1 MVENL
6 RKENLEK
13 VSLIQSLKNLRI
25 KHKELL
31 IGTLM
36 THSHPHLTLVIGAQ
50 IVIIK
55 PLVQSTDKVLVRTI

>member
-6 RKENLEK
+6 RKENLDK

-36 THSHPHLTLVIGAQ
+36 IHYRPHLTLVIGAQ
-50 IVIIK
+50 SATIK

>member
-36 THSHPHLTLVIGAQ
+36 IHYHPHLTLVIGAQ

-55 PLVQSTDKVLVRTI
+55 PLALSTDKVLVRTI